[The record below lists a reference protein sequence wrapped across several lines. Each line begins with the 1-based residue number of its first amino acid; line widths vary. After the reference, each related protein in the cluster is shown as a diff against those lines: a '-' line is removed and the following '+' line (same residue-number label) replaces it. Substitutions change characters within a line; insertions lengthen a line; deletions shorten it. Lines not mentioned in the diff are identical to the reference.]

1 VFHIFQPTYNLSGLA
16 VGILVGL
23 TGVGG
28 GSLMTPL
35 LVLVFGMHAS
45 TAVGTDL
52 IYAAGTKVA
61 GTATHGWSGSVDW
74 KIVGRLAAGSL
85 PTAALTLILLSHLG
99 AKLEARHGITTLVL
113 GAALILTAISIVFR
127 RFILDAL
134 GERVAKLKPG
144 TITALTVLLGAIVG
158 VLVTISSVGAGAIG
172 MTVLVLLYPKTPVST
187 LVGSDIAYAVPLTLL
202 AGLGHGLIGQVNW
215 VLLLALLVGSIPGVI
230 IGSLLATRTPDHI
243 LRPVLASTLA
253 LVGAKLL
260 F

>member
-1 VFHIFQPTYNLSGLA
+1 MLDLFQPTYNLSGLV

-52 IYAAGTKVA
+52 IYAAGTKVV
-61 GTATHGWSGSVDW
+61 GTVTHGWRGGVDW

-85 PTAALTLILLSHLG
+85 PTAAITLLLLAHIG
-99 AKLEARHGITTLVL
+99 ARLDTRHGVTTIVL
-113 GAALILTAISIVFR
+113 GVALILTAISIPFR
-127 RFILDAL
+127 RFILNAL
-134 GERVAKLKPG
+134 GDGVAKLKPG
-144 TITALTVLLGAIVG
+144 TITALTVLLGAVIG

-172 MTVLVLLYPKTPVST
+172 MTVLVLLYPKTPMST

-215 VLLLALLVGSIPGVI
+215 VLLLALLTGSIPGVI
-230 IGSLLATRTPDHI
+230 IGSLLAIRTPERV
-243 LRPVLASTLA
+243 LRPILASTLA
-253 LVGAKLL
+253 LVGARLL

>member
-1 VFHIFQPTYNLSGLA
+1 MHHLIQPLYSLSGLA

-28 GSLMTPL
+28 GSLMTPI

-52 IYAAGTKVA
+52 IYAAGTKVV
-61 GTATHGWSGSVDW
+61 GTATHGWRGSVDW

-85 PTAALTLILLSHLG
+85 PAAVATLFLVAHLG
-99 AKLEARHGITTLVL
+99 ARLDVRHGLTTIVL
-113 GAALILTAISIVFR
+113 GVALLLTAISIIFR
-127 RFILDAL
+127 RLILGAL
-134 GERVAKLKPG
+134 AERMARLSPTMV
-144 TITALTVLLGAIVG
+144 TALTVLLGAIIG

-172 MTVLVLLYPKTPVST
+172 MTVLILLYPKTPVST

-202 AGLGHGLIGQVNW
+202 AGLGHGLIGQVNLGLLIS
-215 VLLLALLVGSIPGVI
+215 LLLGSIPGVI
-230 IGSLLATRTPDHI
+230 IGSLLATRTPDGV
-243 LRPVLASTLA
+243 LRPILASTLA

-260 F
+260 I

>member
-1 VFHIFQPTYNLSGLA
+1 VLHIFQPTYNLSGLA

-52 IYAAGTKVA
+52 IYAAGTKVV
-61 GTATHGWSGSVDW
+61 GTATHGWRGSVDW
-74 KIVGRLAAGSL
+74 NIVGRLAAGSL
-85 PTAALTLILLSHLG
+85 PAAVVTLWLLSRFG
-99 AKLEARHGITTLVL
+99 AHIDARHGLTTTVL
-113 GAALILTAISIVFR
+113 GVALLLTAAAIVFR
-127 RFILDAL
+127 RLILDTL
-134 GERVAKLKPG
+134 GEAVAKFRPT
-144 TITALTVLLGAIVG
+144 TITALTVLLGVVVG

-202 AGLGHGLIGQVNW
+202 AGLGHGLIGQVNL
-215 VLLLALLVGSIPGVI
+215 VLLLSLLVGSIPGVI
-230 IGSLLATRTPDHI
+230 IGSLLATRTPDRV
-243 LRPVLASTLA
+243 LRPILASTLA